1 MRISAWKKHET
12 TIAAISFL
20 ILTIL
25 IIFVSITYVS
35 SLKELTQPNA
45 TVITQNSVKG
55 VSNIP
60 IPILSP
66 TEPPQITTV
75 PSPTITLTTT
85 QRALQSLNN
94 YRMKNGKTA
103 LVLDTKLQAFAES
116 RAQQFSVDGS
126 MDNHAGFQARLTAEG
141 FTSLGFDALGEN
153 SSFGEWE
160 NTDNLIEHIY
170 ASSTHHNNSQL
181 SEEWSHVGIG
191 ISGVATNFVFG
202 GKKR

>member
-20 ILTIL
+20 VLSVL
-25 IIFVSITYVS
+25 IIVVSITYVS

-66 TEPPQITTV
+66 TEQPRMTTI
-75 PSPTITLTTT
+75 PSPTVTLTTT

-116 RAQQFSVDGS
+116 RAQQFSREGS
-126 MDNHAGFQARLTAEG
+126 MDNHAGFQAQLTAEG

-170 ASSTHHNNSQL
+170 AYSTHHNNSQL